1 MKRETTS
8 ITEYDND
15 VRDGCDGYVAIKVRT
30 VVEGMFNTSNTDYT
44 LKVGDMILSINR
56 LELQDVHD
64 LIEEVMNDDR

>member
-15 VRDGCDGYVAIKVRT
+15 VRDGCDGYVGIKART
-30 VVEGMFNTSNTDYT
+30 VVEGMFNTSSTDYT

-56 LELQDVHD
+56 RELQDVHD
-64 LIEEVMNDDR
+64 LIEEVMNDED